1 MLCYPATSCPLS
13 LLHEVDWKRAKLV
26 FAVLY
31 CRLVSIAIIARIY
44 IYIHIYTAKL
54 HIYKYMVFPNSSVG
68 KDSAC
73 NLGDPGLI
81 PGSGTSAGEP
91 IAFSCTYLLLF
102 QMVKKS

>member
-31 CRLVSIAIIARIY
+31 CRPVSIAIIARIY
-44 IYIHIYTAKL
+44 IYTAKL
-54 HIYKYMVFPNSSVG
+54 HICKYMVFPNNSVG
-68 KDSAC
+68 KESAC
-73 NLGDPGLI
+73 SAGDPGLI
-81 PGSGTSAGEP
+81 PGSGTSAGEA
-91 IAFSCTYLLLF
+91 IGYSWAYLLLF